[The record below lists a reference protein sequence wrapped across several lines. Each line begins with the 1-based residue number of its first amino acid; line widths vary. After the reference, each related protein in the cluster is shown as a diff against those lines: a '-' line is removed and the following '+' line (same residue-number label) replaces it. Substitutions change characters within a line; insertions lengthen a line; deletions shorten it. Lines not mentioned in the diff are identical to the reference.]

1 MNVKP
6 DKTTR
11 IFTVDQRWMFT
22 REAVEKILCDHIG
35 IPYDDN
41 TYVTM
46 DSGPDVEV
54 GRVVVDRQSE

>member
-1 MNVKP
+1 MNIKP

-35 IPYDDN
+35 IPYDN
-41 TYVTM
+41 STYVTM
-46 DSGPDVEV
+46 GDGPDVEV
-54 GRVVVDRQSE
+54 ARVEINRQVE